1 MNKKIFASL
10 ILIVSVIGLL
20 YYFPGCSTTDDIL
33 NPTASQIYANGS
45 LTPVNRTTVSG
56 NMFVTD
62 QNGNPIQGLDANN
75 ITARLRWDV
84 LDAPDSVLGTVTITP
99 STQQNIAAANTMD
112 YSGSMTAL
120 QIQCMENGVKAYI
133 NAMSSTDI
141 AEIIKFSA
149 TVGVMQG
156 FTNNK
161 TLLLQAVDSLFSGA
175 GGTTALYQS
184 IYQGLLDANGQPAS
198 QYLRAV
204 IAFTD
209 GMENASTVTRS
220 TMIDQALSTG
230 IPVFT
235 VTLSDSN
242 GGGVFDMKN
251 IADTTGGFPFIVDPN
266 NCGTLSTI
274 YQQINNQLNNA
285 YSITITWPSANLPPS
300 NTQVTAVV
308 YVTYN
313 GLTASFQR
321 SYNIP

>member
-1 MNKKIFASL
+1 MNYTSGNNYSAAFNSDTTQVQVNDVIYYKIFARDNSSAN
-10 ILIVSVIGLL
+10 IVDSTNLFSFNITANAIPISVIGK
-20 YYFPGCSTTDDIL
+20 
-33 NPTASQIYANGS
+33 

-84 LDAPDSVLGTVTITP
+84 LDAPDSVLGTVTLT
-99 STQQNIAAANTMD
+99 TAVQQDIAAANTMD
-112 YSGSMTAL
+112 YSGSMSSL

-149 TVGVMQG
+149 IVEVMQG

-161 TLLLQAVDSLFSGA
+161 TLLLQAVDSAFSGA
-175 GGTTALYQS
+175 GSTTALYQS
-184 IYQGLLDANGQPAS
+184 IYQGLLDANGISAS

-235 VTLSDSN
+235 VTLADSN
-242 GGGVFDMKN
+242 SGGTSDMKN

-274 YQQINNQLNNA
+274 YQQINAHLM
-285 YSITITWPSANLPPS
+285 
-300 NTQVTAVV
+300 VH
-308 YVTYN
+308 
-313 GLTASFQR
+313 TASLLRGHWQIYLHPEHK
-321 SYNIP
+321 SQL